1 MTAGRRGA
9 PRSETARVAILA
21 ATVRLFATRGYD
33 HLSIEGIAA
42 EAGVA
47 KQTIYRWWPSKGA
60 LIAECMLEGMLLP
73 GRFVPR
79 DTGDVRADLAAW
91 LDAIFGFLV
100 DPAGESI
107 FRSLISAAA
116 ENVEVGVRL
125 RDSLGAA
132 SSLVERL
139 GRGVEAGQIPPN
151 APLQEVSEALV
162 GAVIVRALSRTPL
175 APGDPERLVDA
186 VIGVHR

>member
-139 GRGVEAGQIPPN
+139 GRGVEAGQIPPD

-186 VIGVHR
+186 VVGVQR

>member
-1 MTAGRRGA
+1 MTTGRRGA
-9 PRSETARVAILA
+9 RRSETARVAILA

-47 KQTIYRWWPSKGA
+47 KQTIYRWWPSKGP

-91 LDAIFGFLV
+91 LDAIFGFLI
-100 DPAGESI
+100 DPTGESI

-139 GRGVEAGQIPPN
+139 GRGVEAGQIPPD

>member
-139 GRGVEAGQIPPN
+139 GRGVEAGQIPPD

-186 VIGVHR
+186 VVGVHR